1 MAALTTSTARVC
13 PVAAVAAALNSFMTA
28 TANKSLGAVHMPS
41 TTLNSTVYPSVEY
54 LIRMVPK
61 RVLHS
66 ALPFLD
72 FPAASPSQGLLFVVA
87 VQEVHID
94 ARVTFRRPRRQRH
107 QHYTRHLF
115 AVPTVTSNKSVAA
128 DNFTPTSTPMPVVTM
143 PGHPASQLLPSG
155 KTPTASGP
163 SPTLGPSQILLFAIF
178 ETDGRHTKQTRPV

>member
-87 VQEVHID
+87 VHEVHID
-94 ARVTFRRPRRQRH
+94 ARVVRLIHSPWR
-107 QHYTRHLF
+107 
-115 AVPTVTSNKSVAA
+115 KS
-128 DNFTPTSTPMPVVTM
+128 TW
-143 PGHPASQLLPSG
+143 
-155 KTPTASGP
+155 
-163 SPTLGPSQILLFAIF
+163 
-178 ETDGRHTKQTRPV
+178 